1 MIGDTFTIE
10 NLERILEAM
19 NKIAPIDR
27 SQYFENYLSEVKERL
42 RCAKF
47 LAEKI
52 AEKSTPQPTPTED
65 KDLHGETVRLK
76 KSEVQMLIDKHGLVE
91 TYVMINMLDNY
102 KKRTNKEY
110 KSDFHAINNWVV
122 EWYKNRE
129 RNNQQPRHE

>member
-42 RCAKF
+42 RCAKS
-47 LAEKI
+47 L
-52 AEKSTPQPTPTED
+52 AEKSTPQPTTED
-65 KDLHGETVRLK
+65 KNLYGVTVRLK
-76 KSEVQMLIDKHGLVE
+76 KSEVQMLIDKHGKEV

-110 KSDFHAINNWVV
+110 NSDFHAINYWVV
-122 EWYKNRE
+122 AWYRDIEKQE
-129 RNNQQPRHE
+129 MI

>member
-47 LAEKI
+47 LAEK
-52 AEKSTPQPTPTED
+52 STPQPTPTED

-76 KSEVQMLIDKHGLVE
+76 KSEVQMLIDKHELVE

-102 KKRTNKEY
+102 KKRTNKEC
-110 KSDFHAINNWVV
+110 KSDYHAINYWVV

-129 RNNQQPRHE
+129 KQDIL

>member
-27 SQYFENYLSEVKERL
+27 SQYFENYLSEVKDRL

-52 AEKSTPQPTPTED
+52 AEKSTPQPTTED
-65 KDLHGETVRLK
+65 KNLYGETVRLK
-76 KSEVQMLIDKHGLVE
+76 KSEVQMLIDKHGKE
-91 TYVMINMLDNY
+91 ATSVMINMLDNY
-102 KKRTNKEY
+102 KKRTNKEC
-110 KSDFHAINNWVV
+110 KSDYHAISYWVV

-129 RNNQQPRHE
+129 KQDIL